1 MTVRVCQIRASG
13 LVPLLV
19 CLGLSPVAG
28 AQGSPSIVT
37 LLSAPNPVVAGQSV
51 TFTTGVI
58 ATASTPATGAVTI
71 SAHCPGSS
79 TPTTLGSVDVT
90 SGSLSVSTL
99 PCLGENLIVAS
110 YSGDATYSPGI
121 SETLIETLLPSS
133 TRTSVAVSSSIDP
146 ATTAQSPAFD
156 AAVSFPP
163 FCPFTINPA
172 PGSPAT
178 TASVMGRSGTLAAKS
193 ALQPTRGSVSRKGR
207 AALAQSANSPQGP
220 KTYAIDFTGKNV
232 ILPDAGSFTYD
243 PATGFSN
250 FQVQW
255 FGATFDFTAAANNA
269 TGCNASGP
277 ALGFA
282 LLSQSLS
289 GCPSGRFAPYSW
301 TGVERG
307 EGSPFNFSFSY
318 GSSPTAADV
327 SLAATAN
334 CPSSSCGNTFGGGT
348 WTIRDASTAPA
359 PVVSCP
365 AGNIGQVGTAFN
377 SPAMSVTGG
386 TAPYAYTVVGTLPAG
401 LALDGST
408 GAITGTPTVAGT
420 FSVETVDANLA
431 VAISSPLPT
440 GTVNFMDTN
449 SGNVLGSASL
459 VTSGSSI
466 NSKTGASLPPQS
478 LAAGS
483 LAVQATYLGDTTYG
497 PSASS
502 LLNEVVQSTTIAT
515 TTTLTA
521 TPDPT
526 QGVPAGQAT
535 SLTAVVSSS
544 AGTPTGIVSFYDGA
558 TLLAALNV
566 DATGTATLITSGL
579 AVGNHALTA
588 AYGGASSFATSA
600 SASVNASV
608 LTPAAPA
615 TTTTVSASAD
625 PALATDLLV
634 LAAAVSSSAPG
645 VPAGTVTFQD
655 QSSAPPS
662 LLGSAPVQNGLA
674 VVPGV
679 SLGAGLHSVV
689 ASYSSGDG
697 SFAPSAGTLAEVV
710 NSATALSTS
719 IDVSSSANPSVYGQ
733 TVSFS
738 AAVAGGTGSPT
749 GTVTFSTGAMSAT
762 VSLNAENT
770 AVFTTAALSGNVVM
784 SATYSGDGTN
794 TGSTAFLEQAFNLA
808 STTTAL
814 AVDPNPSLAG
824 WTVTFTA
831 TVTVAAPGVGT
842 PSGTVSFVADN
853 SQVLCSAATLA
864 SGGTATCST
873 SGLVLGSHA
882 ITATYVGDT
891 NFVASSAS
899 ILANVV
905 QPAPQTITFGPL
917 PNRTF
922 GSGPF
927 GLTATAS
934 SGLPVSFASTTTGVC
949 TVAGATVT
957 LIAGGTCAIQAT
969 QGGNSFYLP
978 ATPVIQSFQ
987 VMPASQTITF
997 GTLANRTYSPNP
1009 FTVSA
1014 TASSGLPVSFGSLTT
1029 AVCTVTGSSVTLVTV
1044 GACTIQA
1051 SQAGNANYAAGTP
1064 VSRSFSVTQATQ
1076 TITFG
1081 TLANRAYTPTAFNI
1095 SATASSGLAVSF
1107 TSSTTAVCTVTGSS
1121 VKLVTVGT
1129 CTIQASQAGN
1139 ANYSAATPVSR
1150 SFTVTQATQT
1160 ITFGTLSNR
1169 AYSPTPFN
1177 ISATAS
1183 SGLPVSFASTTTAV
1197 CTVSG
1202 SAVTMVTV
1210 GTCTIQATQAG
1221 NTNYA
1226 AATPVSRSFTISKV
1240 SQTIAFG
1247 TLSNRAYSPTPFN
1260 VSATASSGLPVSFA
1274 STTTAVCTVSGSAVT
1289 MVTVGTCT
1297 IQASQAGNATY
1308 AAATPV
1314 SRSFTVSKASQSITF
1329 GALGNQSLSSSP
1341 TFTVSASA
1349 TSGLTV
1355 SFSSRTTTT
1364 CNVSGVTVTLRAVGT
1379 CTIQAT
1385 QTGNATYSAATPVNQ
1400 SFQVT
1405 P

>member
-1 MTVRVCQIRASG
+1 M
-13 LVPLLV
+13 
-19 CLGLSPVAG
+19 
-28 AQGSPSIVT
+28 
-37 LLSAPNPVVAGQSV
+37 
-51 TFTTGVI
+51 
-58 ATASTPATGAVTI
+58 
-71 SAHCPGSS
+71 
-79 TPTTLGSVDVT
+79 
-90 SGSLSVSTL
+90 
-99 PCLGENLIVAS
+99 
-110 YSGDATYSPGI
+110 
-121 SETLIETLLPSS
+121 
-133 TRTSVAVSSSIDP
+133 
-146 ATTAQSPAFD
+146 
-156 AAVSFPP
+156 
-163 FCPFTINPA
+163 
-172 PGSPAT
+172 
-178 TASVMGRSGTLAAKS
+178 
-193 ALQPTRGSVSRKGR
+193 
-207 AALAQSANSPQGP
+207 
-220 KTYAIDFTGKNV
+220 
-232 ILPDAGSFTYD
+232 
-243 PATGFSN
+243 
-250 FQVQW
+250 
-255 FGATFDFTAAANNA
+255 
-269 TGCNASGP
+269 
-277 ALGFA
+277 
-282 LLSQSLS
+282 
-289 GCPSGRFAPYSW
+289 
-301 TGVERG
+301 
-307 EGSPFNFSFSY
+307 
-318 GSSPTAADV
+318 
-327 SLAATAN
+327 
-334 CPSSSCGNTFGGGT
+334 
-348 WTIRDASTAPA
+348 
-359 PVVSCP
+359 
-365 AGNIGQVGTAFN
+365 
-377 SPAMSVTGG
+377 
-386 TAPYAYTVVGTLPAG
+386 VGTLPAG

>member
-1 MTVRVCQIRASG
+1 
-13 LVPLLV
+13 
-19 CLGLSPVAG
+19 
-28 AQGSPSIVT
+28 
-37 LLSAPNPVVAGQSV
+37 
-51 TFTTGVI
+51 
-58 ATASTPATGAVTI
+58 
-71 SAHCPGSS
+71 
-79 TPTTLGSVDVT
+79 
-90 SGSLSVSTL
+90 
-99 PCLGENLIVAS
+99 
-110 YSGDATYSPGI
+110 
-121 SETLIETLLPSS
+121 
-133 TRTSVAVSSSIDP
+133 
-146 ATTAQSPAFD
+146 
-156 AAVSFPP
+156 
-163 FCPFTINPA
+163 
-172 PGSPAT
+172 
-178 TASVMGRSGTLAAKS
+178 
-193 ALQPTRGSVSRKGR
+193 
-207 AALAQSANSPQGP
+207 
-220 KTYAIDFTGKNV
+220 
-232 ILPDAGSFTYD
+232 
-243 PATGFSN
+243 
-250 FQVQW
+250 
-255 FGATFDFTAAANNA
+255 
-269 TGCNASGP
+269 
-277 ALGFA
+277 
-282 LLSQSLS
+282 
-289 GCPSGRFAPYSW
+289 
-301 TGVERG
+301 
-307 EGSPFNFSFSY
+307 
-318 GSSPTAADV
+318 
-327 SLAATAN
+327 
-334 CPSSSCGNTFGGGT
+334 
-348 WTIRDASTAPA
+348 
-359 PVVSCP
+359 
-365 AGNIGQVGTAFN
+365 
-377 SPAMSVTGG
+377 
-386 TAPYAYTVVGTLPAG
+386 VVGTLPAG

>member
-1 MTVRVCQIRASG
+1 
-13 LVPLLV
+13 
-19 CLGLSPVAG
+19 
-28 AQGSPSIVT
+28 
-37 LLSAPNPVVAGQSV
+37 
-51 TFTTGVI
+51 
-58 ATASTPATGAVTI
+58 
-71 SAHCPGSS
+71 
-79 TPTTLGSVDVT
+79 
-90 SGSLSVSTL
+90 
-99 PCLGENLIVAS
+99 
-110 YSGDATYSPGI
+110 
-121 SETLIETLLPSS
+121 
-133 TRTSVAVSSSIDP
+133 
-146 ATTAQSPAFD
+146 
-156 AAVSFPP
+156 
-163 FCPFTINPA
+163 
-172 PGSPAT
+172 
-178 TASVMGRSGTLAAKS
+178 
-193 ALQPTRGSVSRKGR
+193 
-207 AALAQSANSPQGP
+207 
-220 KTYAIDFTGKNV
+220 
-232 ILPDAGSFTYD
+232 
-243 PATGFSN
+243 
-250 FQVQW
+250 
-255 FGATFDFTAAANNA
+255 
-269 TGCNASGP
+269 
-277 ALGFA
+277 
-282 LLSQSLS
+282 
-289 GCPSGRFAPYSW
+289 
-301 TGVERG
+301 
-307 EGSPFNFSFSY
+307 
-318 GSSPTAADV
+318 
-327 SLAATAN
+327 
-334 CPSSSCGNTFGGGT
+334 
-348 WTIRDASTAPA
+348 
-359 PVVSCP
+359 
-365 AGNIGQVGTAFN
+365 
-377 SPAMSVTGG
+377 
-386 TAPYAYTVVGTLPAG
+386 
-401 LALDGST
+401 
-408 GAITGTPTVAGT
+408 
-420 FSVETVDANLA
+420 
-431 VAISSPLPT
+431 
-440 GTVNFMDTN
+440 
-449 SGNVLGSASL
+449 
-459 VTSGSSI
+459 
-466 NSKTGASLPPQS
+466 
-478 LAAGS
+478 
-483 LAVQATYLGDTTYG
+483 
-497 PSASS
+497 
-502 LLNEVVQSTTIAT
+502 
-515 TTTLTA
+515 
-521 TPDPT
+521 
-526 QGVPAGQAT
+526 
-535 SLTAVVSSS
+535 
-544 AGTPTGIVSFYDGA
+544 
-558 TLLAALNV
+558 
-566 DATGTATLITSGL
+566 
-579 AVGNHALTA
+579 
-588 AYGGASSFATSA
+588 
-600 SASVNASV
+600 
-608 LTPAAPA
+608 
-615 TTTTVSASAD
+615 
-625 PALATDLLV
+625 V

-1081 TLANRAYTPTAFNI
+1081 TLANRAYTPTVFNI